1 MFAEHRPGVRDIVP
15 TEHDYAS
22 VANQGLAS
30 STRVLIIS
38 SVLFTFI
45 GAWRTAAV
53 VLCDLASTAYYIG
66 GVVESQIGKA
76 SPWFILT
83 RPKRMS

>member
-1 MFAEHRPGVRDIVP
+1 VFAEHRPSAPGIP
-15 TEHDYAS
+15 TDDGNAS
-22 VANQGLAS
+22 TANQGLAS

-53 VLCDLASTAYYIG
+53 VLCDLASDDGETARTLAG
-66 GVVESQIGKA
+66 TG
-76 SPWFILT
+76 T
-83 RPKRMS
+83 D

>member
-1 MFAEHRPGVRDIVP
+1 VFAEAPGLRR
-15 TEHDYAS
+15 TEHDDAAS
-22 VANQGLAS
+22 ANQGLGS
-30 STRVLIIS
+30 SARVLITS

-66 GVVESQIGKA
+66 SANSTGSSRFGRNKPTTNRLA
-76 SPWFILT
+76 LPSA
-83 RPKRMS
+83 

>member
-1 MFAEHRPGVRDIVP
+1 VFADAPGVLRTQQDNAP
-15 TEHDYAS
+15 T
-22 VANQGLAS
+22 ANQGLGS

-66 GVVESQIGKA
+66 GANSTGSSRFGMNKPTTNRLA
-76 SPWFILT
+76 LPSA
-83 RPKRMS
+83 